1 MLASTTFPIRVR
13 RAVSLLPDQPLPALR
28 RLAVPPAAPR
38 LDALDALC
46 VVLPPDCPASALR
59 GFGPAAEIV
68 ALLARERLKPGKCAS
83 ITLAN
88 SRQTQLVVGVLAE
101 RADAF
106 TRLSL
111 AGDLLR
117 LALVRKP
124 RRLALATTPSRR
136 DADAVVEALAAA
148 ALSQSFNLPA
158 FLSVPAVRA
167 TLDELDLHASPALDL
182 ERLRA
187 AAQAA
192 NLARWLTSLPPN
204 VLDAGGYR
212 GALEGLARDTGL
224 TMQWH
229 GESALRKLG
238 AGAFLAVSAGN
249 ASRDAGIA
257 RLSWEP
263 RRRARARSR
272 PRIALVGKGI
282 LFDTGGTNLKSHRS
296 MLEMHTDMA
305 GSAVALG
312 LLLALAQLDA
322 PWSVDCWLAITE
334 NRIGP
339 TAYRPQDVVRACN
352 GKTIQVI
359 HTDAE
364 GRMALA
370 DTLALAARREPRLI
384 LDFATLTGA
393 CVTALTERKSG
404 VFTNRP
410 ALGPLLEAAG
420 RDSGERVVWFPMDED
435 YDGDLQSKVADVLQC
450 AVDGKGDHILAAR
463 FLSKFVPEGIA
474 WAHVDLSAATRS
486 GGLGHVATDI
496 TGFGVRFALE
506 LLLQQPLL
514 PALDAPLDTP

>member
-1 MLASTTFPIRVR
+1 MP
-13 RAVSLLPDQPLPALR
+13 LLPDQPLPALR
-28 RLAVPPAAPR
+28 RIAVPPGASR
-38 LDALDALC
+38 LAALDALC
-46 VVLPPDCPASALR
+46 IVVAPGAAAAALR
-59 GFGPAAEIV
+59 GVGPAAQIV
-68 ALLARERLKPGKCAS
+68 ALLERERLKPGKCAA
-83 ITLAN
+83 ITL
-88 SRQTQLVVGVLAE
+88 STPRQTLLVVGVLAE
-101 RADAF
+101 GADAF
-106 TRLSL
+106 SRLSL
-111 AGDLLR
+111 AGDMLR
-117 LALVRKP
+117 SALARKP
-124 RRLALATTPSRR
+124 RRLALATAPRP

-148 ALSQSFNLPA
+148 ALSQSFDLPA
-158 FLSVPAVRA
+158 FLSVQPPRA
-167 TLDELDLHASPALDL
+167 TLDELDLHASAALDL
-182 ERLRA
+182 DRLRA

-204 VLDAGGYR
+204 VLDAAGYR

-229 GESALRKLG
+229 GEDALRKLG

-249 ASRDAGIA
+249 ATRDAGIA

-263 RRRARARSR
+263 RTRARGAPR
-272 PRIALVGKGI
+272 PRLALIGKGI
-282 LFDTGGTNLKSHRS
+282 LFDTGGTNLKPHRS
-296 MLEMHTDMA
+296 MLDMHTDMA

-339 TAYRPQDVVRACN
+339 TAYRPQDIVQACN
-352 GKTIQVI
+352 GTTIQVI

-370 DTLALAARREPRLI
+370 DTLALAARRGPRLM

-393 CVTALTERKSG
+393 CVYALTERKSG

-410 ALGPLLEAAG
+410 ALAPLLEAAG
-420 RDSGERVVWFPMDED
+420 RDSGERVVCFPMDAD
-435 YDGDLQSKVADVLQC
+435 YDADLHSKVADVLQC
-450 AVDGKGDHILAAR
+450 AVEGKGDHILAAR
-463 FLSKFVPEGIA
+463 FLSRFVPDSIP
-474 WAHVDLSAATRS
+474 WAHVDLSSATRT

-506 LLLQQPLL
+506 LLLDQPLL
-514 PALDAPLDTP
+514 RALDDKRASR

>member
-1 MLASTTFPIRVR
+1 M
-13 RAVSLLPDQPLPALR
+13 SLLPDQPLPALR
-28 RLAVPPAAPR
+28 RLSVPPSGAR

-46 VVLPPDCPASALR
+46 VVVSPASRAVALR
-59 GFGPAAEIV
+59 GLGPAAGIA
-68 ALLARERLKPGKCAS
+68 ALLERERPQPGRCATF
-83 ITLAN
+83 TLAN
-88 SRQTQLVVGVLAE
+88 SRQTLVVVGVLAE
-101 RADAF
+101 GADAF

-111 AGDLLR
+111 AGEMLR
-117 LALVRKP
+117 SALARKP
-124 RRLALATTPSRR
+124 RRIALAAAPSRR

-158 FLSVPAVRA
+158 FLTAPSPRA
-167 TLDELDLHASPALDL
+167 TLDELDLHASAALDL
-182 ERLRA
+182 ARLRA
-187 AAQAA
+187 TAQAA

-212 GALEGLARDTGL
+212 RALQGLARDTGL
-224 TMQWH
+224 TMQWY
-229 GESALRKLG
+229 GEAALRKLG

-249 ASRDAGIA
+249 ATRDAGIA
-257 RLSWEP
+257 RLSWQP
-263 RRRARARSR
+263 RARGVTR
-272 PRIALVGKGI
+272 PRLALVGKGI
-282 LFDTGGTNLKSHRS
+282 LFDTGGTNLKPHRS
-296 MLEMHTDMA
+296 MLDMHTDMA

-312 LLLALAQLDA
+312 LLLALAQLQA

-393 CVTALTERKSG
+393 CVVALTERQSG

-410 ALGPLLEAAG
+410 ALEPLLEAAG
-420 RDSGERVVWFPMDED
+420 RDSGERVVCFPMDAD
-435 YDGDLQSKVADVLQC
+435 YDTDLHSKVADLLQC

-463 FLSKFVPEGIA
+463 FLANFVPESVA

-496 TGFGVRFALE
+496 TGFGVRFALD
-506 LLLQQPLL
+506 LLLDQPVL
-514 PALDAPLDTP
+514 PALALRRAASRAAP